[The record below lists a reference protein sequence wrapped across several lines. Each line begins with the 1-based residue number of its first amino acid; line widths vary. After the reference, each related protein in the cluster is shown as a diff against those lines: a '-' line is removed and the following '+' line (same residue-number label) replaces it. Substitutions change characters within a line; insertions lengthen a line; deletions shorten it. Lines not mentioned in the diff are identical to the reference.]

1 MPIPTQYQTVIPY
14 LIINDALNFLDFMQ
28 NLFGA
33 EIVSKQMHNETTLMH
48 AELKVGNATI
58 MCGAA
63 NAEWQPLNSSL
74 FIYVDDADTSYA
86 KALEL
91 GCTSIMELSNQNYG
105 RTCGVKD
112 AYGNIWWITSV

>member
-14 LIINDALNFLDFMQ
+14 LIINNALGFLDFMQ
-28 NLFGA
+28 GLFNA
-33 EIVSKQMHNETTLMH
+33 EIVNKHMHDETTLMH

-58 MCGAA
+58 MCGSASK
-63 NAEWQPLNSSL
+63 EWQPLNSSL
-74 FIYVDDADTSYA
+74 FIYVEDADASYA

-91 GCTSIMELSNQNYG
+91 GCTSIMELSNQEYG

-112 AYGNIWWITSV
+112 EYGNIWWMTSV

>member
-14 LIINDALNFLDFMQ
+14 LIINNALDFLDFMQ
-28 NLFGA
+28 NLFDA
-33 EIVSKQMHNETTLMH
+33 EIVSKHMHNETTLMH

-63 NAEWQPLNSSL
+63 SAEWQPLNSSL
-74 FIYVDDADTSYA
+74 FIYVDDADASYA

-112 AYGNIWWITSV
+112 VYGNIWWITSI

>member
-14 LIINDALNFLDFMQ
+14 LIINNALDFLDFMQ
-28 NLFGA
+28 NLFDA
-33 EIVSKQMHNETTLMH
+33 EIVSKHMHNETTLMH

-63 NAEWQPLNSSL
+63 SAEWQPLNSSL
-74 FIYVDDADTSYA
+74 FIYVDDADASYA

-112 AYGNIWWITSV
+112 VYGNVWWITSI

>member
-14 LIINDALNFLDFMQ
+14 LIINNALDFLDFMQ
-28 NLFGA
+28 NLFDA
-33 EIVSKQMHNETTLMH
+33 EIVSKHMHKETTLMH

-63 NAEWQPLNSSL
+63 SAEWQPLNSSL
-74 FIYVDDADTSYA
+74 FIYVDDADASYA

-91 GCTSIMELSNQNYG
+91 GCTSIVELSNQNYG

-112 AYGNIWWITSV
+112 VYGNVWWITSI

>member
-14 LIINDALNFLDFMQ
+14 LIINNALDFLYFMQ

-33 EIVSKQMHNETTLMH
+33 EIVSKHMHNDTALMH

-58 MCGAA
+58 MCGSAS
-63 NAEWQPLNSSL
+63 AEWQPLTSSL
-74 FIYVDDADTSYA
+74 FIYVDDADVSYA

-91 GCTSIMELSNQNYG
+91 GCTSIMELSNQEYG

-112 AYGNIWWITSV
+112 VYGNIWWITSV